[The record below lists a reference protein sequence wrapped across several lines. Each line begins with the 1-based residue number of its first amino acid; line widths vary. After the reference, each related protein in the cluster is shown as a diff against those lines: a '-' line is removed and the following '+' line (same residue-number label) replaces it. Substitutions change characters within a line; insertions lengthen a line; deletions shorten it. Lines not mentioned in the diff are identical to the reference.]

1 MKEYSHVMDT
11 LTEART
17 KDVELGGKSIHEID
31 ELMNKATYQRFQ
43 AIEGETPEQ
52 TMERVSKDPE
62 NSNFTRSS
70 NARNFSSRENPAAL
84 QDHMKNP
91 EVYKKLIC

>member
-31 ELMNKATYQRFQ
+31 ELMNKATYQDFKPLKVKLLNKLWKEFLKIQ
-43 AIEGETPEQ
+43 
-52 TMERVSKDPE
+52 KL
-62 NSNFTRSS
+62 FK
-70 NARNFSSRENPAAL
+70 F
-84 QDHMKNP
+84 
-91 EVYKKLIC
+91 YKIQ